1 MAVSEG
7 YIKAVQATINRIKD
21 ETKAGYDKFQEAWK
35 NVFLFGRSADGS
47 EFLTTVQQARMQG
60 FWPENPK
67 RRGEGLPKTTASAQ
81 DLTTTLSDPVLK
93 TSHLA
98 LDKLR
103 PTALKHARALDAADK
118 YTPEVIEKEFNDII
132 SGLIKNAGGLQEAK
146 DIIKKAESDDQV
158 DQLFEMFDETP
169 KYSSNS
175 EFIAEIKK
183 WAGVA
188 ESEST
193 TKEKVEQKP
202 TTPPT
207 PPPVKS
213 EPAKSEAPAAPKQ
226 TPAAPATEKK
236 EKPTPTP
243 SAVAT
248 SAVEKTEKEEPKVPT
263 AAAVLSVESE
273 AESAEAASTST
284 RVKNAPVAPSPGVLL
299 GEPPA
304 GKPAEPQVS
313 QTTTINNFNTQA
325 GVAPASDDQTK
336 AKSILEEQLRKLEE
350 MKSVY
355 REEEKIVKS
364 TETARSIAASP
375 STALAE
381 INKRF
386 DRTETGKEGGAE
398 EAPKSRFAGIKASI
412 LKGASSLGSLM
423 SGLLSPTP
431 KGEEA
436 QAGGTSAVTK
446 VQDYIKS
453 ALGKG
458 FSPGEVTGFEPA
470 SEKFEPAVRVKQVA
484 LDVKGAGPAQPK
496 EPLSPM
502 GVADKMAAESG
513 STLEEFSPAE
523 IGTQEILNKAGEESP
538 DVLKMGN
545 FESTLKIEPNML
557 QSPAAGAGSTN
568 LSTSVSNEQSNVKVK
583 SSNPISNR
591 SLVNNVLNPPNPVVA
606 EVKGLNKTISS
617 TSEKMNSSIEK
628 ISTSSVKEAAIPLT
642 PGSQNLTTNNST
654 FNQMSGMQEESEKR
668 EQGQG
673 EQSSMDDGLSSYYLQ
688 AIYDALV
695 VQGIKIRT
703 I

>member
-1 MAVSEG
+1 MAVSGE
-7 YIKAVQATINRIKD
+7 YREHAIAKLDARIKKNLQGIVAFQ
-21 ETKAGYDKFQEAWK
+21 KARK
-35 NVFLFGRSADGS
+35 NVTSGKSWDEKEL
-47 EFLTTVQQARMQG
+47 LTKEQTDAMAE
-60 FWPENPK
+60 FWPDDSGQKNVDVMK
-67 RRGEGLPKTTASAQ
+67 
-81 DLTTTLSDPVLK
+81 LSGYMADPVFKASYLELEK
-93 TSHLA
+93 LA
-98 LDKLR
+98 K
-103 PTALKHARALDAADK
+103 KARAYVNAVEAKEKIDNDFADFTRDLGGDK
-118 YTPEVIEKEFNDII
+118 AIKD
-132 SGLIKNAGGLQEAK
+132 LIKEDTPDSEIADLFSASNSAPDYVDDEVL
-146 DIIKKAESDDQV
+146 IKELRNLASGETPAESA
-158 DQLFEMFDETP
+158 P
-169 KYSSNS
+169 
-175 EFIAEIKK
+175 
-183 WAGVA
+183 
-188 ESEST
+188 
-193 TKEKVEQKP
+193 KEKAEQKP
-202 TTPPT
+202 
-207 PPPVKS
+207 
-213 EPAKSEAPAAPKQ
+213 AAP
-226 TPAAPATEKK
+226 TTTETTSPPAAPATEKK

-248 SAVEKTEKEEPKVPT
+248 SAVEKTEKAEPKVPT

-273 AESAEAASTST
+273 AESPEAASTST

-325 GVAPASDDQTK
+325 GAAPASDDQTK

-350 MKSVY
+350 MKSFY

-470 SEKFEPAVRVKQVA
+470 SEKSEPAARVKQAA

-502 GVADKMAAESG
+502 GVAGKMAAESG
-513 STLEEFSPAE
+513 SEQEEFSPAE

-628 ISTSSVKEAAIPLT
+628 ISTSNVKEAAIPLT

-654 FNQMSGMQEESEKR
+654 FNQMGGMQQEEEKK
-668 EQGQG
+668 EQEQG
-673 EQSSMDDGLSSYYLQ
+673 EQGSADDSLSSYYLQ